1 MSDFADSDMLSM
13 LMNQLFQT
21 TDGVYEKL
29 SNDLG
34 DKIRN
39 SNYCLS

>member
-1 MSDFADSDMLSM
+1 MADFADSDMLAM
-13 LMNQLFQT
+13 LMNQLYQT

-29 SNDLG
+29 SPDLG

-39 SNYCLS
+39 SNYALS